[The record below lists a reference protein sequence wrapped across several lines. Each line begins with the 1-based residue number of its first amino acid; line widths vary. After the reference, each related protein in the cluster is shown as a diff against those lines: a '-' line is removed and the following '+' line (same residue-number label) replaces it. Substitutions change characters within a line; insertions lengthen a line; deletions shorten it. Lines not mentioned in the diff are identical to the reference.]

1 MTDKAMP
8 RDVNNTPVQTLELGT
23 TTTKIAVAV
32 ASASVA
38 LPTGCSAGDIVR
50 IACNTDCYFT
60 FGTSSVAADSNDAL
74 FITGV
79 EIVQVPKGATH
90 VAAIRVTDDG
100 TMTITEVF

>member
-1 MTDKAMP
+1 MTEKNLA
-8 RDVNNTPVQTLELGT
+8 RDANNTPIQTLELGA

-38 LPTGCSAGDIVR
+38 LPTGCSAGDVIR

-79 EIVQVPKGATH
+79 EVLQVPRGATH

-100 TMTITEVF
+100 TMTITEVY